1 MMKKISLGIL
11 LFLWNS
17 IWLSG
22 CSTKEEM
29 VFFSS
34 GTANP
39 TYEEHIT
46 QEAGGEEV
54 ARSLLVYVCGAVQE
68 PGVVALEEN
77 ARVVDAIV
85 LAGGMTGEADATYV
99 NLAAKITDG
108 EKIYVPTVAEVVQWE
123 TQEAEDTLVNINTAD
138 KTELSTLPGIG
149 ESKAEDIIAYREK
162 NGSFQSKEE
171 LMNISGIKENL
182 FEKIAEKIKVE

>member
-1 MMKKISLGIL
+1 MKKISLGIL

-46 QEAGGEEV
+46 QEAGGEET
-54 ARSLLVYVCGAVQE
+54 AKPLLVYVCGAVKE

-85 LAGGMTGEADATYV
+85 LVGGMTGEADATYV
-99 NLAAKITDG
+99 NLAAKVTDG
-108 EKIYVPTVAEVVQWE
+108 EKIYVPTVAEVAQWE
-123 TQEAEDTLVNINTAD
+123 AQEAEDALVNINTAD
-138 KTELSTLPGIG
+138 KTVLCTLPGIG
-149 ESKAEDIIAYREK
+149 ESKAENIIAYREK

-182 FEKIAEKIKVE
+182 FEKIADKIKVE